1 MAEDDIYGSKAK
13 YEFFKENLDSVLME
27 SSDLHRRGG
36 QKYFCKNQLNLQ
48 HFRTLLTHFEAN
60 DLSYIRR
67 LRVLQSMRQISHLTA
82 KNLAECTREDINGM
96 MAAMHEIYRTPKS
109 KETCIKELKYIF
121 KVLFPEKGSA
131 TIFL

>member
-60 DLSYIRR
+60 DLSYIPPTP
-67 LRVLQSMRQISHLTA
+67 S
-82 KNLAECTREDINGM
+82 LAEHASDLSPDC
-96 MAAMHEIYRTPKS
+96 
-109 KETCIKELKYIF
+109 
-121 KVLFPEKGSA
+121 EKPSRVHQRGHQRHDGSDA
-131 TIFL
+131 